1 MSDSLSKIVVAGQL
15 ITWLSWDAWSVS
27 ADLFYSDRLDAR
39 WFLVKGLLV
48 MDSISV
54 LCSFN
59 LVPPSSLSYVTFL
72 TARTWNVYM
81 QSVIS
86 CSCLSFG
93 CTSSVFKVFTGLT
106 ATGTWSFLITRAI
119 LSDIPSTQGRMT
131 RCRFTESLFCFL
143 FEGFIFICF
152 LTFWKVQS
160 RYPQSVL
167 NVHGQWTAS
176 EYNTC
181 VQDIWIKV
189 KFNIVIPANTAAYF
203 VLISDHM
210 LALDSGGNMF
220 NVRFWFRNM
229 CSIKCW
235 KVPFGLASNGQKEKL
250 AKAIHDGV
258 SVTNQV
264 STGHPH
270 GDVKLGLEKM
280 ANQPHCKETC
290 EGAAAEF
297 TVSKTQLKKDEH
309 NGRHPTS
316 PACDP

>member
-1 MSDSLSKIVVAGQL
+1 MLLPSSRYKDCRPSFRICIASLIYLVLMSDSLSKIVVAGQL

-131 RCRFTESLFCFL
+131 RRRFAESLSVSSL
-143 FEGFIFICF
+143 
-152 LTFWKVQS
+152 KVS
-160 RYPQSVL
+160 SSS
-167 NVHGQWTAS
+167 A
-176 EYNTC
+176 
-181 VQDIWIKV
+181 
-189 KFNIVIPANTAAYF
+189 F
-203 VLISDHM
+203 
-210 LALDSGGNMF
+210 
-220 NVRFWFRNM
+220 
-229 CSIKCW
+229 
-235 KVPFGLASNGQKEKL
+235 
-250 AKAIHDGV
+250 
-258 SVTNQV
+258 
-264 STGHPH
+264 
-270 GDVKLGLEKM
+270 
-280 ANQPHCKETC
+280 
-290 EGAAAEF
+290 
-297 TVSKTQLKKDEH
+297 
-309 NGRHPTS
+309 
-316 PACDP
+316 